1 MFFIQNVLLFSYSLI
16 SISYDVHPPH
26 PRTSLIKS
34 YIQLIEYSTVPKEL
48 QNSSSLV
55 DKEELSS
62 HGTRQ
67 TPTD

>member
-1 MFFIQNVLLFSYSLI
+1 MFFIQNVPLFSYSLI
-16 SISYDVHPPH
+16 SISYDVHP